1 MRICDPPRCCVNWRQ
16 PAAASPT
23 GGMTA
28 PWRPD
33 AQPTPEMNAMSYEH
47 YQYLLVEKTDGIA
60 TVTINRPETL
70 NAVTPEVHGELE
82 YIWIDLAR
90 DKEVKAIVLTGA
102 GRAFSSGGDVKAM
115 AERALTPHGNRYALD
130 VPARTLRIFEHML
143 STPQP
148 IIAAVNGDAM
158 GLGMTLALF
167 ADISIVADDARLGD
181 THVKVGLVAGDGG
194 AVIWPLLLGPQRA
207 KEFLMRGKLIKGA
220 QAAAMNLVNYA
231 FPKEKVLEEAHKIAT
246 EIAANPVWAVR
257 WSKAAVNKQLKAQLN
272 QTLELSIA
280 YESLTMLTNDY
291 KEAANAFAEKR
302 TPVFQ
307 GF

>member
-1 MRICDPPRCCVNWRQ
+1 MIDYSKYNFLKV
-16 PAAASPT
+16 
-23 GGMTA
+23 
-28 PWRPD
+28 D
-33 AQPTPEMNAMSYEH
+33 I
-47 YQYLLVEKTDGIA
+47 DGNGVA
-60 TVTINRPETL
+60 TVTMNDPEKL
-70 NAVTPEVHGELE
+70 NAVGPENHKELE

-90 DKEVKAIVLTGA
+90 DERIKTIVFTGA
-102 GRAFSSGGDVKAM
+102 GRAFSAGGDIKQM
-115 AERALTPHGNRYALD
+115 AARAGTEFGLQYALR
-130 VPARTLRIFEHML
+130 VPQNTLRIFEHML
-143 STPQP
+143 LTPQP
-148 IIAAVNGDAM
+148 IIAAVNGDAI
-158 GLGMTLALF
+158 GLGMTIALF
-167 ADISIVADDARLGD
+167 CDMSVVADDARLGD

-231 FPKEKVLEEAHKIAT
+231 LPKDKVFEEAHKIAT
-246 EIAANPVWAVR
+246 EIAANPIWAVR

-280 YESLTMLTNDY
+280 YESLTMMTNDY

-302 TPVFQ
+302 APTFR